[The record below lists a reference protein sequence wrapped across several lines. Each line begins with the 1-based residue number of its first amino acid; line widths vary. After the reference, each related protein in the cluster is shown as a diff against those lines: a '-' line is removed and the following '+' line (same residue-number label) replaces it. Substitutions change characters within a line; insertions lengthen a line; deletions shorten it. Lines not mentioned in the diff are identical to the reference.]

1 MAREVC
7 RRSFLQG
14 SALTTA
20 GAAMAG
26 ASSAFVGQTAE
37 ALAAGLTDNRVKR
50 TLQIELRTA
59 LPGAL
64 R

>member
-1 MAREVC
+1 
-7 RRSFLQG
+7 
-14 SALTTA
+14 
-20 GAAMAG
+20 MAG